1 MGGHRINNT
10 VMHCWPL
17 CDPMHFVTFDTHLK
31 NSAAVSLM
39 VKKIQLILVLSWGF
53 QPPYAVVNHGL
64 SILHSI
70 LISGK
75 TKTLSAVSNLLFY
88 AQSTIMVISG

>member
-10 VMHCWPL
+10 CTVGLFAMPGTLSC
-17 CDPMHFVTFDTHLK
+17 VTHLK

-39 VKKIQLILVLSWGF
+39 VKKMQLILVLSWGF

-75 TKTLSAVSNLLFY
+75 TKTLSAVSNFFFN
-88 AQSTIMVISG
+88 AQSTIMVIPE

>member
-10 VMHCWPL
+10 VMQCWPF
-17 CDPMHFVTFDTHLK
+17 CDARHFVTFDTHLK
-31 NSAAVSLM
+31 NSATVSLM

-53 QPPYAVVNHGL
+53 QQPYAVVNHGL

-75 TKTLSAVSNLLFY
+75 TKTLSAVSNLFFY